1 MKGHKKMDSNST
13 NVSKDLYN
21 LILDR
26 KANPVDGSYTNYLFD
41 KGIEKIGKKVGEEAI
56 EAIISAS
63 RGDKDNT
70 VLELAD
76 LFYHALVMMAQM
88 GITPEEVEE
97 ELKKR

>member
-1 MKGHKKMDSNST
+1 MDANSK

-26 KANPVDGSYTNYLFD
+26 KTNPVDGSYTNYLFD

-63 RGDKDNT
+63 KGDKENT
-70 VLELAD
+70 IQELAD
-76 LFYHALVMMAQM
+76 LYYHAMVMMAQM

>member
-1 MKGHKKMDSNST
+1 MDSNST

-63 RGDKDNT
+63 KGDKENT
-70 VLELAD
+70 IQELAD

>member
-1 MKGHKKMDSNST
+1 MNADST
-13 NVSKDLYN
+13 NVSKDLYD

-26 KANPVDGSYTNYLFD
+26 KENPVDGSYTNYLFD

-56 EAIISAS
+56 EAIISAT
-63 RGDKDNT
+63 RGDKENT
-70 VLELAD
+70 IQELAD

-88 GITPEEVEE
+88 GITPEEVET

>member
-1 MKGHKKMDSNST
+1 MDANSK

-63 RGDKDNT
+63 RDDKENT

-76 LFYHALVMMAQM
+76 LFYHTLVMMAYM

>member
-1 MKGHKKMDSNST
+1 MDSNST
-13 NVSKDLYN
+13 NVVKDLYN

-63 RGDKDNT
+63 KDDKENT
-70 VLELAD
+70 VQELAD
-76 LFYHALVMMAQM
+76 LFYHALVMMAQL

>member
-1 MKGHKKMDSNST
+1 MNSDST

-56 EAIISAS
+56 EAIISVS
-63 RGDKDNT
+63 RGDKENT
-70 VLELAD
+70 IQELAD

-88 GITPEEVEE
+88 GITPEEVEN

>member
-1 MKGHKKMDSNST
+1 MDSNST

-63 RGDKDNT
+63 KGDKENT

-76 LFYHALVMMAQM
+76 LFYHALVMMAQL

>member
-1 MKGHKKMDSNST
+1 MDANST
-13 NVSKDLYN
+13 NVSRDLYA
-21 LILDR
+21 LIKDR

-63 RGDKDNT
+63 KGDKENT
-70 VLELAD
+70 IQELAD
-76 LFYHALVMMAQM
+76 LYYHAMVMMVQM
-88 GITPEEVEE
+88 DITVEDVEE

>member
-1 MKGHKKMDSNST
+1 MDSNST

-63 RGDKDNT
+63 KGDKENT
-70 VLELAD
+70 IQELAD
-76 LFYHALVMMAQM
+76 LFYHALVMMAYM

>member
-1 MKGHKKMDSNST
+1 MDSNST

-63 RGDKDNT
+63 KGDKENT
-70 VLELAD
+70 IQELAD

-88 GITPEEVEE
+88 GITLEEVEE

>member
-1 MKGHKKMDSNST
+1 MDANSK

-63 RGDKDNT
+63 RNDKENT

-76 LFYHALVMMAQM
+76 LFYHTLVMMAYM

>member
-1 MKGHKKMDSNST
+1 MDSNST
-13 NVSKDLYN
+13 NVVKDLYA

-26 KANPVDGSYTNYLFD
+26 KENPVDGSYTNYLFD

-56 EAIISAS
+56 ESIISAS
-63 RGDKDNT
+63 RGEKENT
-70 VLELAD
+70 VQELAD
-76 LFYHALVMMAQM
+76 LFYHTLVMMAYI

>member
-1 MKGHKKMDSNST
+1 MDSNST

-21 LILDR
+21 LILNR

-63 RGDKDNT
+63 KGDKENT
-70 VLELAD
+70 IQELAD

>member
-1 MKGHKKMDSNST
+1 MNSDST

-63 RGDKDNT
+63 RGDKENT
-70 VLELAD
+70 IQELAD

-88 GITPEEVEE
+88 DITPEEVEN

>member
-1 MKGHKKMDSNST
+1 MDSNST

-63 RGDKDNT
+63 KGDKENT
-70 VLELAD
+70 IQELAD

-88 GITPEEVEE
+88 DITPEEVEE

>member
-1 MKGHKKMDSNST
+1 MDSNST
-13 NVSKDLYN
+13 NVSRDLYA
-21 LILDR
+21 LIKDR

-63 RGDKDNT
+63 KGDKENT
-70 VLELAD
+70 IQELAD
-76 LFYHALVMMAQM
+76 LYYHAMVMMVQM
-88 GITPEEVEE
+88 GITVEDVEE

>member
-1 MKGHKKMDSNST
+1 MDANSK

-26 KANPVDGSYTNYLFD
+26 KVNPVDGSYTNYLFD

-63 RGDKDNT
+63 RNDKENT

-76 LFYHALVMMAQM
+76 LFYHTLVMMAYM

>member
-1 MKGHKKMDSNST
+1 MDSNST
-13 NVSKDLYN
+13 NVVKDLYN

-63 RGDKDNT
+63 KGDKENT
-70 VLELAD
+70 VQELAD
-76 LFYHALVMMAQM
+76 LFYHALVMMAQL
-88 GITPEEVEE
+88 GIAPEEVEE

>member
-1 MKGHKKMDSNST
+1 MDSNST

-41 KGIEKIGKKVGEEAI
+41 KGIDKIGKKVGEEAI

-63 RGDKDNT
+63 KGDKENT
-70 VLELAD
+70 IQELAD

>member
-1 MKGHKKMDSNST
+1 MDSNST

-41 KGIEKIGKKVGEEAI
+41 KCIEKIGKKVGEEAI

-63 RGDKDNT
+63 RGDKENT

-88 GITPEEVEE
+88 GITPEEVED

>member
-1 MKGHKKMDSNST
+1 MDSNST

-63 RGDKDNT
+63 RGDKENT

-88 GITPEEVEE
+88 SITPEEVED

>member
-1 MKGHKKMDSNST
+1 MDANSK

-63 RGDKDNT
+63 RDDKENT

-76 LFYHALVMMAQM
+76 LFYHTLVMMAYM

-97 ELKKR
+97 EMKKR

>member
-1 MKGHKKMDSNST
+1 MDSNST

-41 KGIEKIGKKVGEEAI
+41 KGIEKICKKVGEEAI

>member
-1 MKGHKKMDSNST
+1 MDSNST

-63 RGDKDNT
+63 KGDKENT
-70 VLELAD
+70 IQELAD

-88 GITPEEVEE
+88 GITTEEVEE

>member
-1 MKGHKKMDSNST
+1 MDSNST
-13 NVSKDLYN
+13 NVVKDLYT

-26 KANPVDGSYTNYLFD
+26 KENPVDGSYTNYLFD

-63 RGDKDNT
+63 KGDKDNT
-70 VLELAD
+70 IQELAD

>member
-1 MKGHKKMDSNST
+1 MDSYST

-63 RGDKDNT
+63 KGDKENT
-70 VLELAD
+70 IQELAD

>member
-1 MKGHKKMDSNST
+1 MDSNST

-26 KANPVDGSYTNYLFD
+26 KANPIDGSYTNYLFD

-63 RGDKDNT
+63 KGDKENT
-70 VLELAD
+70 IQELAD

>member
-1 MKGHKKMDSNST
+1 MDSNST

-63 RGDKDNT
+63 KGDKENT
-70 VLELAD
+70 VQELAD
-76 LFYHALVMMAQM
+76 LFYHALVIMAQL
-88 GITPEEVEE
+88 GITPVQVEE
-97 ELKKR
+97 ELKK